1 MTKVRR
7 TFKDSLFRMAFQGKE
22 ELLSLYNAVNDSS
35 YTNADDLEINMLDD
49 VMYMGMKNDVSFLFC
64 SYLNL
69 YEAQSTYNP
78 NMPLRG
84 FLYFGDLIKGF
95 LEMRHMNIYSVAQL
109 KLPMPKF
116 IVFYNGLREEPER
129 KILRLSDSFEERA
142 DEEPALECTAIML
155 NINYGHNR
163 ELMEK
168 CQVLH
173 DYSYFVEEVRRGM
186 QNGKTL
192 EEAVDDTINNSM
204 SEGVLKDILR
214 KNRAE
219 VKRVMWSD
227 YNEELHLK
235 NVRQMGFEE
244 GETNKLISQVVKKV
258 KKGQSLEQIADVLEE
273 DLETLRP
280 IYEAVVS
287 AAPDY
292 DAGMIYHQLKK

>member
-1 MTKVRR
+1 MTRVRR

-22 ELLSLYNAVNDSS
+22 ELLSLYNAVNDSH
-35 YTNADDLEINMLDD
+35 YTNADDLEINTLDD

-84 FLYFGDLIKGF
+84 FLYFGDLIKGL
-95 LEMRHMNIYSVAQL
+95 LEMRHMDIYSAAQL
-109 KLPMPKF
+109 KLPMPRF
-116 IVFYNGLREEPER
+116 IVFYN
-129 KILRLSDSFEERA
+129 
-142 DEEPALECTAIML
+142 
-155 NINYGHNR
+155 GHNR

-186 QNGKTL
+186 QSGKTL

-204 SEGVLKDILR
+204 GEGVLKDILR

-235 NVRQMGFEE
+235 NVRQIGYEE
-244 GETNKLISQVVKKV
+244 GCEAGETNKLISLVIKKV
-258 KKGQSLEQIADVLEE
+258 RKGQSLEQIADVLEE
-273 DLETLRP
+273 DVETLRP
-280 IYEAVVS
+280 IYNAIIG

-292 DAGMIYHQLKK
+292 DVKEIRRRLGEKE